1 MFRNMM
7 LIDNTYSNNKIEL
20 INMTSHELQRL
31 TDIVIQQ
38 TLDDSA
44 ISLRDYIAFTR
55 YIESTF
61 RDVIA
66 MLQFNV
72 SEILI
77 QRMLYG

>member
-1 MFRNMM
+1 MM
-7 LIDNTYSNNKIEL
+7 LIDNTYFNNKIEL
-20 INMTSHELQRL
+20 INMTSHELQRF

-44 ISLRDYIAFTR
+44 ISLRDYIALTR

-77 QRMLYG
+77 QYMLYG